1 MTNGKVNIDINDVE
15 GLIDAAEILTTVA
28 ERAGLE
34 PRTVETVKTGIE
46 VTKGSVAIG
55 KTVIGAG
62 AAVSAA
68 TGLTVAAT
76 SGAGI
81 TSGLAA
87 AGGLVGG
94 GMATGPVVLAAAPAY
109 LASTGLNNTIF
120 KDGLDLCEQ
129 EREARSAARTGT
141 TVGAVTGMVG
151 VGAVTVAGG
160 ASGAAIMGTLASVGS
175 LVGGG
180 AIAGTMVL
188 AAIPMVVAAVVGFG
202 IYKRLGGRR

>member
-1 MTNGKVNIDINDVE
+1 MTDEKVIVDINDVE
-15 GLIDAAEILTTVA
+15 DLIHAAEILITVA
-28 ERAGLE
+28 QKAGLE

-55 KTVIGAG
+55 KTVVGAG

-109 LASTGLNNTIF
+109 LASTGLNNTVF
-120 KDGLDLCEQ
+120 KDDLDLCEQ
-129 EREARSAARTGT
+129 EREARSAARKGT
-141 TVGAVTGMVG
+141 TVGAVTGMIG
-151 VGAVTVAGG
+151 VGTVTVAGG

-175 LVGGG
+175 VVGGG
-180 AIAGTMVL
+180 AIAGTVVL
-188 AAIPMVVAAVVGFG
+188 AVAPMVAAAVVGFG
-202 IYKRLGGRR
+202 IYKWFGGRR